1 MSRFL
6 LLDTGEELSEAT
18 SQQLGS
24 VLSPIRLRLLES
36 APPFREGQILQVVV
50 HTLERARAR
59 SFLLCRD
66 GLDFSLRRLRNGSA
80 RQGEE
85 IVGRVVAVERG
96 PHTFSLERGLL
107 VWLPA
112 RWLPRAIDALEGL
125 VRFRHPLT
133 PSLSLGG
140 AEACLAGVREK
151 YDCGAEARRYSDL
164 VLTGLDPLERETV
177 ERFVKRE
184 GRLLDVGCGAGR
196 EALGFARAG
205 FRVTGIDIAPRMI
218 EAARRHARREGL
230 DITFEVGNVTELDD
244 PPGSFD
250 GVFWAGSFH
259 HVPGRA
265 LRVEA
270 LRRIARVLTPDGALI
285 LVVVYRE
292 VGLISRSRLVD
303 LLRRVGRRL
312 LGTRRFSEPGDRL
325 MREVSEAS
333 DPREP
338 VFFHD
343 FSGPGEVR
351 AEIAASGLAAD
362 EIAPGWWV
370 CRKARPHPI

>member
-6 LLDTGEELSEAT
+6 LLDTGEELGEAT

-36 APPFREGQILQVVV
+36 APPFREGQILQAVV

-66 GLDFSLRRLRNGSA
+66 GLDFSLRRLRDGSA

-96 PHTFSLERGLL
+96 PHAFSLERGLL
-107 VWLPA
+107 AWVPP
-112 RWLPRAIDALEGL
+112 RWLPRAVDALEVL
-125 VRFRHPLT
+125 ARFRHPLT
-133 PSLSLGG
+133 PSLYLGQG
-140 AEACLAGVREK
+140 ETCLAGVREK
-151 YDCGAEARRYSDL
+151 YDRQGEARQYSNL
-164 VLTGLDPLERETV
+164 AHTGLDPLERETV
-177 ERFVKRE
+177 ERHVKPG
-184 GRLLDVGCGAGR
+184 GRLLDIGCGAGR
-196 EALGFARAG
+196 EALGFARLG
-205 FRVTGIDIAPRMI
+205 FRVVGIDIAPRMI
-218 EAARRHARREGL
+218 DAAQRHARREGL
-230 DITFEVGNVTELDD
+230 DITFEVGSVTELDD

-250 GVFWAGSFH
+250 GVFWGGSLH

-265 LRVEA
+265 LRVEV
-270 LRRIARVLTPDGALI
+270 LRQIARALTPDGALI
-285 LVVVYRE
+285 LVIVYRE

-303 LLRRVGRRL
+303 LLRKVGRGL
-312 LGTRRFSEPGDRL
+312 LGTRRFSEPGDRY

-338 VFFHD
+338 CFFHD

-351 AEIAASGLAAD
+351 AEIDEAGLEAQ
-362 EIAPGWWV
+362 EVAPGWWV
-370 CRKARPHPI
+370 CRQSLPH